1 MVGLA
6 HLQRIS
12 STAISPCDVMFFS
25 SPRIDILWLV
35 LPCSIM
41 NQLLVPDA
49 QDMNSK
55 SGFALSICHL
65 HDELDL
71 LSRIH
76 LLQNHITKHA
86 KV

>member
-1 MVGLA
+1 
-6 HLQRIS
+6 
-12 STAISPCDVMFFS
+12 
-25 SPRIDILWLV
+25 
-35 LPCSIM
+35 M

-65 HDELDL
+65 DL

-86 KV
+86 CKETALNWVWKLLRVLPLKRISLYSTVTKPHTFKCKSLV

>member
-1 MVGLA
+1 
-6 HLQRIS
+6 
-12 STAISPCDVMFFS
+12 
-25 SPRIDILWLV
+25 
-35 LPCSIM
+35 M
-41 NQLLVPDA
+41 NQLLVSDA

-55 SGFALSICHL
+55 SGFALSICYL